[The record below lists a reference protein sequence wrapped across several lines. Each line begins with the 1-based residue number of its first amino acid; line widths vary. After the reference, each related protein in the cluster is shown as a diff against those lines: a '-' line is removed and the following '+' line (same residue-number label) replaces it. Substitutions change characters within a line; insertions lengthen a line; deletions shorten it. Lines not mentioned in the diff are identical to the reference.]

1 MALGGADCARG
12 RASPQK
18 MGRKTGE
25 YRRKKAFAKRR
36 LFCRISGVPT
46 GIRTPVIA
54 VKGRCP
60 RPLDDG
66 DLLAHPERFERPTL
80 WFVARYSI
88 QLSYGCAVNTTVLW
102 RRKRDSNPRYRFK
115 PVCFL
120 SREVPSTTRPFLR
133 REMRTIRARTSH
145 VNSSVQNLTAPDPDR
160 RLCATRARPV
170 PDIFR
175 RSAPTP

>member
-1 MALGGADCARG
+1 MQQGLVFNEYKFNSERGGMTSGGADCAMG
-12 RASPQK
+12 KALPQK

-66 DLLAHPERFERPTL
+66 DPDLLLFCWCPGE
-80 WFVARYSI
+80 
-88 QLSYGCAVNTTVLW
+88 
-102 RRKRDSNPRYRFK
+102 DSNFHA
-115 PVCFL
+115 L
-120 SREVPSTTRPFLR
+120 AS
-133 REMRTIRARTSH
+133 ART
-145 VNSSVQNLTAPDPDR
+145 
-160 RLCATRARPV
+160 
-170 PDIFR
+170 
-175 RSAPTP
+175 